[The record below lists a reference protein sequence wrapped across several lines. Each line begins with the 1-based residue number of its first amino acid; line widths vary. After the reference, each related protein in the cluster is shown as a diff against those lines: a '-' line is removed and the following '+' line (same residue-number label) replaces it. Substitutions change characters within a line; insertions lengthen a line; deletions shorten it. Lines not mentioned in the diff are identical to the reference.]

1 MVGVFCFGN
10 IGDKRNITA
19 LIQSDFV
26 RHRITRVP
34 TLWAL
39 NKLVRHMPINI
50 HLRDSAHGALQI
62 ALNLLYILQNF
73 NKKN

>member
-1 MVGVFCFGN
+1 MVGVFYFPT
-10 IGDKRNITA
+10 DAPA
-19 LIQSDFV
+19 LIQWDVV
-26 RHRITRVP
+26 RQCYSGVP

-39 NKLVRHMPINI
+39 NKLVRHVPFKF
-50 HLRDSAHGALQI
+50 HLRYCAHGALQI